1 VIRIWGKNAAT
12 ALREHPVICSQCG
25 KPFTPQTALHAPLSA
40 ADLEAV
46 PYPTWDMIQSLGSSA
61 RLDLGPVLGRRGFI
75 VLDSSAT
82 NAAAAFKDA
91 ARLLNWGFAAGGAR
105 AAA

>member
-1 VIRIWGKNAAT
+1 
-12 ALREHPVICSQCG
+12 
-25 KPFTPQTALHAPLSA
+25 
-40 ADLEAV
+40 
-46 PYPTWDMIQSLGSSA
+46 MIQSLGSSA